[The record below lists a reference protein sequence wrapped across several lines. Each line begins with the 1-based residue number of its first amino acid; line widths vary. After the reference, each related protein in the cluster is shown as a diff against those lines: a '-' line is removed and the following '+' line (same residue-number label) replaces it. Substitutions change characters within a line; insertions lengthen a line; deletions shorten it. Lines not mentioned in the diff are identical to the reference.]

1 MQNLSPRIE
10 KLIKLAGRC
19 RCLGDVGTDHGFVPV
34 RMLETN
40 CAEGAIASDI
50 NKGPLKRAEEN
61 IRLAGLDGKIQ
72 LRLGSGMTV
81 YKPGE
86 CDTFIVAGMG
96 GLLIA
101 DILQTSRN
109 VAEKADKLILQ
120 PNTCIPDLRRYLWD
134 NGFTILDEDTL
145 EEREHTYIFLTVK
158 YTGEIKRDYSN
169 LDLEMGEILQKK
181 EDGKVFFK
189 ALYTKTTR
197 KLEGLKKAAKENTEE
212 ILAAEKLIKALEE
225 IL

>member
-10 KLIKLAGRC
+10 KLWQLAGKC

-34 RMLETN
+34 HMVETGL
-40 CAEGAIASDI
+40 AENAVASDI
-50 NKGPLKRAEEN
+50 NKGPLERARDHVKE
-61 IRLAGLDGKIQ
+61 AGLEGKIQ

-86 CDTFIVAGMG
+86 CDVFIVAGMG

-101 DILQTSRN
+101 DILQVSRD
-109 VAEKADKLILQ
+109 VAESADKLILQ
-120 PNTCIPDLRRYLWD
+120 PNTCIPDLRKYLWD
-134 NGFTILDEDTL
+134 NGFTILDENTL
-145 EEREHTYIFLTVK
+145 AEREHTYIFLTVK
-158 YTGEIKRDYSN
+158 YTGKVKSDYSR

-181 EDGKVFFK
+181 EDGPVFFK
-189 ALYTKTTR
+189 ALHTKTTR
-197 KLEGLKKAAKENTEE
+197 KLEGLKKAAKENIVE
-212 ILAAEKLIKALEE
+212 ISAAEELIKALED